1 MYFLPTLRIASSR
14 PVQKPKP
21 LRNKE
26 NVKPKKKIPPSK
38 APSKS
43 MYDQSPEDSFNI
55 SIQNEKAMN
64 KQLNQLEQLQDNEFS
79 ALERILSENSK
90 LSLSQV
96 EDAINS
102 NSSGKFSNLFVL
114 TRTPFL

>member
-1 MYFLPTLRIASSR
+1 
-14 PVQKPKP
+14 
-21 LRNKE
+21 
-26 NVKPKKKIPPSK
+26 
-38 APSKS
+38 

-64 KQLNQLEQLQDNEFS
+64 KQLNQLEQLQENEFS

-102 NSSGKFSNLFVL
+102 NSSGKTAKSTFLLNLKRSVGDY
-114 TRTPFL
+114 

>member
-1 MYFLPTLRIASSR
+1 MYFLPTLRIAPSK

-64 KQLNQLEQLQDNEFS
+64 KQLNQLQNMNVKLVFIVTIIILLFLQ
-79 ALERILSENSK
+79 
-90 LSLSQV
+90 SQCV
-96 EDAINS
+96 
-102 NSSGKFSNLFVL
+102 
-114 TRTPFL
+114 